1 MKKILLGTTMI
12 AGLMVAGT
20 AQAADLRAP
29 VYKAPPQAYTDW
41 NGFYLGINGGGG
53 WADTLQVDTAG
64 TTTGRYHQSGAL
76 FGGTFGYNW
85 QFSNWV
91 LGVEGDFDWADIN
104 GSVTSGV
111 CTAGRCF
118 TNLRDFGTVR
128 ARLGFLATPN
138 WLLYGTGGF
147 AWGDVKAG
155 QDSCAGPL
163 QICGDKTRTGW
174 AAGVGGEYMI
184 APRWS
189 IKVEYLHFDFGR
201 EVQYQPVIPV
211 RVEERGNIVRA
222 GLNWHFGGGRY

>member
-12 AGLMVAGT
+12 AGLMAAGA
-20 AQAADLRAP
+20 AQAADLKAP
-29 VYKAPPQAYTDW
+29 VYKASPQAYTDW
-41 NGFYLGINGGGG
+41 NGFYIGINGGGG
-53 WADTLQVDTAG
+53 WADTLQVDTNG

-104 GSVTSGV
+104 GSITTGV
-111 CTAGRCF
+111 CTGARCF

-128 ARLGFLATPN
+128 GRLGFLATPN

-155 QDSCAGPL
+155 QDSCAGAL
-163 QICGDKTRTGW
+163 QICGDKTRSGW
-174 AAGVGGEYMI
+174 TAGVGGEYMI

-201 EVQYQPVIPV
+201 KFEYQPVIPV
-211 RVEERGNIVRA
+211 FVEERGNIVRA
-222 GLNWHFGGGRY
+222 GLNWHFSGGRY